1 MHLVVRYPFAN
12 AHVYGIRE
20 INERESWY
28 VTAERLVIEIEIL
41 KKKRRPIQTSHLIAR
56 PSPYLRSQELKRMV
70 RSQKPAII
78 SRDSLRVRLRF
89 QGFVIS
95 SRPSRPGTDRGG

>member
-28 VTAERLVIEIEIL
+28 VTAERLVIEIEI
-41 KKKRRPIQTSHLIAR
+41 
-56 PSPYLRSQELKRMV
+56 
-70 RSQKPAII
+70 
-78 SRDSLRVRLRF
+78 
-89 QGFVIS
+89 
-95 SRPSRPGTDRGG
+95 